1 MTIIRQETPA
11 DHDQVRAINLAAFE
25 TPAEADIVDRLRRLC
40 ATDHLSLVAE
50 SDDRIVGHI
59 LFTPVTIGDTPD
71 SLDGMGLAPMAVH
84 PDVQNQGLGSQLV
97 REGLAQLKSQGCPFV
112 IVLGHPAYYPR
123 FGFEPASRDG
133 VTCQWPGVP
142 ADVFMILWF
151 DETRRGGTRGVGRY
165 HAAFDEAM

>member
-1 MTIIRQETPA
+1 MLTSIRLETPA
-11 DHDQVRAINLAAFE
+11 DHDQVRAINQAAFE
-25 TPAEADIVDRLRRLC
+25 TPAEADIVDRMRRPC

-59 LFTPVTIGDTPD
+59 LFTPVTIGDATD

-84 PDVQNQGLGSQLV
+84 PDVQNQGLGSHLV
-97 REGLAQLKSQGCPFV
+97 
-112 IVLGHPAYYPR
+112 
-123 FGFEPASRDG
+123 RDG

-142 ADVFMILWF
+142 DDVFLILWF
-151 DETRRGGTRGVGRY
+151 EESRRGTVRGVGRY